1 MAKKKIDEII
11 EKVVEE
17 LVKDEELAENEEIL
31 SRDDIDIEVV
41 VGTDSLDVYVKFSGF
56 EDEEDAEEYAQFLA
70 DTLPLLLYESTRLH

>member
-1 MAKKKIDEII
+1 MAKKKINEII

-70 DTLPLLLYESTRLH
+70 DTLPLLLFESTRLH